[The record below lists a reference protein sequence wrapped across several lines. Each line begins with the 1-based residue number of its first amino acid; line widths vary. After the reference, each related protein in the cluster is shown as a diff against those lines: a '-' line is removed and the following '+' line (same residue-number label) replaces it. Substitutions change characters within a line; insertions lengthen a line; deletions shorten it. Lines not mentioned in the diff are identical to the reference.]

1 MAVNYQ
7 IPNWIHGAD
16 PAANY
21 AKGFSLG
28 MQGGEA
34 QARIAMERA
43 RLNHDATR
51 QALAFTLEQQKAERD
66 SMVEQQK
73 LEVAKAYHQQQTEL
87 RQQDLQQKEELIQQ
101 RIKQAAAQQMQV
113 ERFRMAVASGK
124 DPAQAALEFLPGA
137 PGMGGLL
144 SASLRS
150 QKEAQE
156 YTPQEGELNGQKYL
170 YSKRT
175 GTPHFLPRDKTPEVN
190 AAQMINAADK
200 TLMWS
205 PDMFSKRGLDTNTLS
220 SLQSMAL
227 SKAQQALTGKATTN
241 APAAGKINPWESD
254 PKKVIEGQLYDH
266 LDGIYQSVGKDKDG
280 KPIYRQISS
289 KPQASV
295 ESAPEDMQ
303 LADNAEPDQSE
314 YDNSEES

>member
-1 MAVNYQ
+1 MPAYP
-7 IPNWIHGAD
+7 IAPWIKAAD

-87 RQQDLQQKEELIQQ
+87 RQQDLAQKEELIQQ
-101 RIKQAAAQQMQV
+101 RIKQAAAQQMQM
-113 ERFRMAVASGK
+113 ERYRMAVASGK
-124 DPAQAALEFLPGA
+124 DPAQAALEILPGA

-156 YTPQEGELNGQKYL
+156 YTPQEGEISGQKYL

-205 PDMFSKRGLDTNTLS
+205 PDMFTKRGLDTNTLS

-227 SKAQQALTGKATTN
+227 SKAQQALTGKSATN
-241 APAAGKINPWESD
+241 APAAGKINPWPATEKD
-254 PKKVIEGQLYDH
+254 AVKGELYQH
-266 LDGIYQSVGKDKDG
+266 PNGVFQFDG
-280 KPIYRQISS
+280 KRFVPVAPIAT
-289 KPQASV
+289 KPQASLDS
-295 ESAPEDMQ
+295 EPSDAEFSDAQP
-303 LADNAEPDQSE
+303 ADD
-314 YDNSEES
+314 SEES